1 MRMRRSFCNFNLTD
15 VALCTLMG
23 TFFFMCSCASE
34 KEAVVPPPPPPK
46 PAIPISQEL
55 MRYPCPPGHLQGL
68 GMAGDYGQALNA
80 AVSQIAVQ
88 IQSSV
93 KSVNYSKK
101 TSDIAADGTEQI
113 TENFQTKS
121 QVSAEIR
128 NSQDVRVNQT
138 IARDGIVGIVAC
150 MDRNDAAKPFRMDY
164 QSARDQLVSAMAI
177 LSMTNHPL
185 EKFTNYDNM
194 VRAYDRYH
202 ESVSVLQSLGQTD
215 GFGDIENDYRKA
227 IEAYNEFRSNYK
239 IYMDGAIET
248 DEGRFVF
255 SEISKTIKLQSLT
268 DSCVSG
274 VVLELEISDPKCKEG
289 GLGVSCSE
297 VIALNGKSCSGESFF
312 TLGGSFKGVGRR
324 DEAEARERLLSGL
337 AKNDFMAEWLK
348 EINRWVAR

>member
-1 MRMRRSFCNFNLTD
+1 MQRFWCKLKLSEAGFC
-15 VALCTLMG
+15 ALVGTL
-23 TFFFMCSCASE
+23 FLLCSCASE
-34 KEAVVPPPPPPK
+34 KEMVPPPPPPK
-46 PAIPISQEL
+46 PPMPISQEL
-55 MRYPCPPGHLQGL
+55 MQYPCPPGHIQGS
-68 GMAGDYGQALNA
+68 GMAGDYGQALDVA
-80 AVSQIAVQ
+80 ISQIAVQ

-93 KSVNYSKK
+93 KSVTFSQKS
-101 TSDIAADGTEQI
+101 SDVAADGSEQI
-113 TENFQTKS
+113 TENFQMKS
-121 QVSAEIR
+121 KVSAEIR
-128 NSQDVRVNQT
+128 NLQDVRVSQT

-164 QSARDQLVSAMAI
+164 QSARDQLVSTMAI

-194 VRAYDRYH
+194 VRAYDRYR
-202 ESVSVLQSLGQTD
+202 ESVAVLQSLGQTD

-227 IEAYNEFRSNYK
+227 MDAYNDFRSNYK

-255 SEISKTIKLQSLT
+255 SEIAKNIKLQSLE

-297 VIALNGKSCSGESFF
+297 VIALNGKSCSGESYF
-312 TLGGSFKGVGRR
+312 TLGGTFKGVGRR
-324 DEAEARERLLSGL
+324 DEAEARERLLNGL
-337 AKNDFMAEWLK
+337 AKNDFMSEWLK
-348 EINRWVAR
+348 EISRWVAR

>member
-1 MRMRRSFCNFNLTD
+1 MQRFWRKLKLSEAGFC
-15 VALCTLMG
+15 ALMG
-23 TFFFMCSCASE
+23 AFFLLCSCASE
-34 KEAVVPPPPPPK
+34 KEMVPPPPPPK
-46 PAIPISQEL
+46 PPMPISQEL
-55 MRYPCPPGHLQGL
+55 MQYPCPPGHIQGF
-68 GMAGDYGQALNA
+68 GMAGDYGQALDV

-93 KSVNYSKK
+93 KSVKFSQKS
-101 TSDIAADGTEQI
+101 SDVAADGSEQI
-113 TENFQTKS
+113 TENFQMKS
-121 QVSAEIR
+121 KVSAEIR
-128 NSQDVRVNQT
+128 NLQDVRVSQT

-164 QSARDQLVSAMAI
+164 QSARDQLVSTMAI

-194 VRAYDRYH
+194 VRAYDRYR
-202 ESVSVLQSLGQTD
+202 ESVAVLQSLGQTD

-227 IEAYNEFRSNYK
+227 MDAYNDFRSNYK

-255 SEISKTIKLQSLT
+255 SEIAKTVKLQSLE

-274 VVLELEISDPKCKEG
+274 LVLELEISDPKCKEG

-297 VIALNGKSCSGESFF
+297 VIALNGKSCSGESYF
-312 TLGGSFKGVGRR
+312 TLGGTFKGVGRR
-324 DEAEARERLLSGL
+324 DEAEARERLLNGL
-337 AKNDFMAEWLK
+337 AKNDFMSEWLK
-348 EINRWVAR
+348 EISRWVAR